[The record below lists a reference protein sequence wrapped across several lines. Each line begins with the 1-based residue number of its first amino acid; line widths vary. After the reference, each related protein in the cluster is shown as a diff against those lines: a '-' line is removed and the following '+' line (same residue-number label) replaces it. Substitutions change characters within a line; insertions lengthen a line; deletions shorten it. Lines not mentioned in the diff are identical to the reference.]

1 MINNILK
8 SICMACLILLTAS
21 PAQAEIK
28 QRLGS
33 WDVHYIAYNTLMI
46 PSDIAQKNNI
56 QRSKF
61 NALLNISVLDANSQQ
76 AQEVIVS
83 GEVRNLVGT
92 KRTLEFTKVKEGD
105 AIYYLAQVRYRDR
118 ERMTFTVDIAG
129 NGEQQRL
136 EFTQEMFVEEE

>member
-8 SICMACLILLTAS
+8 SICMGCLILLMAS
-21 PAQAEIK
+21 PAHAEIK

-61 NALLNISVLDANSQQ
+61 NALLNVSVLDANSQQ

-92 KRTLEFTKVKEGD
+92 KRSLEFTKVKEGD